1 MLCNL
6 MRPQRFHFKPPVN
19 LNPYKQFTR
28 LSLGEST
35 RSTLGSGP
43 HGQSRESRDNRR
55 TKPSPNSKCPGRVP
69 A

>member
-1 MLCNL
+1 

-35 RSTLGSGP
+35 RNTVRILCRGLLVIQDSSVI
-43 HGQSRESRDNRR
+43 SIRS
-55 TKPSPNSKCPGRVP
+55 
-69 A
+69 